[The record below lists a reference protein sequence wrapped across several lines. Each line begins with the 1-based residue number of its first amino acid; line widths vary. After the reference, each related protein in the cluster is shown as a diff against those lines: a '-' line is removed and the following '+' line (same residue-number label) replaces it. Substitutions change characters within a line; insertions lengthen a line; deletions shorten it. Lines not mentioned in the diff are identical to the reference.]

1 MRKLLAIFSFAVFSA
16 SLFAAVATPE
26 QVKTYQDRIA
36 NAKNDLQR
44 ADSQAM
50 LDICAGEDP
59 QSFAEILQR
68 VNAAYAKHNVRN
80 SQLSVRKACQIA
92 YFFYQGKFVADAF
105 KAAKADNN
113 IFVYYIA
120 SKYKSALGLSDEACF
135 DIYEDALLRHHFNA
149 VMAKRVIDS
158 LLRIAPG
165 IDEAKVKTSL
175 KKLNRLYSPYL
186 IKDKAAWEP
195 VVATIRT
202 ALETY

>member
-1 MRKLLAIFSFAVFSA
+1 MRKLFVIFAFIAIGAP
-16 SLFAAVATPE
+16 LFAAVATPE
-26 QVKTYQDRIA
+26 QLKTYQERIA

-92 YFFYQGKFVADAF
+92 YFFYQGKFVVDAF

-113 IFVYYIA
+113 IFVCGWPR
-120 SKYKSALGLSDEACF
+120 KLDNLTWCK
-135 DIYEDALLRHHFNA
+135 
-149 VMAKRVIDS
+149 M
-158 LLRIAPG
+158 P
-165 IDEAKVKTSL
+165 VK
-175 KKLNRLYSPYL
+175 
-186 IKDKAAWEP
+186 
-195 VVATIRT
+195 
-202 ALETY
+202 